1 MAISIKLATLRAAI
15 LRDFQIWTT
24 SSRQQVLNII
34 VNASNGLSAKL
45 WPEIYLHEVAKWVCR
60 AVSQASRLR
69 MRKLLAVQ
77 LTHPERNLFPLFW
90 FWFWC
95 VGFVFRF
102 LDLCRFFFFLCIEFD
117 QCSPGVKKLLNC
129 TASAAC
135 QKESQSCE
143 ITVWR
148 LQQRP

>member
-60 AVSQASRLR
+60 AVSQASRVR
-69 MRKLLAVQ
+69 MRKLILMCWLRVSVFGSVSVF
-77 LTHPERNLFPLFW
+77 LLF
-90 FWFWC
+90 
-95 VGFVFRF
+95 VYRIRSVFAGR
-102 LDLCRFFFFLCIEFD
+102 
-117 QCSPGVKKLLNC
+117 
-129 TASAAC
+129 
-135 QKESQSCE
+135 
-143 ITVWR
+143 
-148 LQQRP
+148 